1 MPVFLYLKG
10 ETMPEHG
17 TKNTS
22 RVSYAG
28 IGLIFGTAIGSGL
41 SLIFSGTLIWGGI
54 GTAAGLILGAVTDL
68 YMRTGTRAVGRDLI
82 PCANIAELH
91 SYIITFD
98 KKSLLC
104 KT

>member
-68 YMRTGTRAVGRDLI
+68 YMKNRDQGSG
-82 PCANIAELH
+82 PGSDTMREH
-91 SYIITFD
+91 R
-98 KKSLLC
+98 
-104 KT
+104 